1 MNRPLRFLM
10 VLGALLGV
18 FVLHSFTPE
27 TMASQSTLTTAMTVA
42 PKTADPVGHDHPGP
56 CAAILVGS
64 LLLLSAWLVLR
75 RRQRFGDLLRAL
87 VRGGVLPLLVPAH
100 WTTPRLTQ
108 LCVLR
113 T

>member
-1 MNRPLRFLM
+1 MNRLLRFLM

-18 FVLHSFTPE
+18 FVLHSFTAE
-27 TMASQSTLTTAMTVA
+27 TVVSESTLTAGTTVA
-42 PKTADPVGHDHPGP
+42 PKTVDPVGYDHPGP
-56 CAAILVGS
+56 CAIILTGS

-75 RRQRFGDLLRAL
+75 RRQRFGDLPRAL
-87 VRGGVLPLLVPAH
+87 VHAGVTPAAPAH

>member
-1 MNRPLRFLM
+1 MNRLLRFLM

-18 FVLHSFTPE
+18 FVLHSFTAE
-27 TMASQSTLTTAMTVA
+27 TAANPSTLTAAMTVA
-42 PKTADPVGHDHPGP
+42 PKTADPVGHDHPAP
-56 CAAILVGS
+56 CSALLVGS
-64 LLLLSAWLVLR
+64 VLLLSAWLVLR
-75 RRQRFGDLLRAL
+75 RRQRFGDLLRAA
-87 VRGGVLPLLVPAH
+87 VRGGVTPLAIPAH

>member
-1 MNRPLRFLM
+1 MNKPLRFLM

-18 FVLHSFTPE
+18 FMLHSITAE
-27 TMASQSTLTTAMTVA
+27 TATSQSTMTAATTVA
-42 PKTADPVGHDHPGP
+42 PKSAAPVGHEHPAP
-56 CAAILVGS
+56 CAAILTGS

-75 RRQRFGDLLRAL
+75 RRQRFGDQLRALLRA
-87 VRGGVLPLLVPAH
+87 GVTPLAVPAH